1 MLLKFITKS
10 LAVNNQKSLSLDCTS
25 QELYKSSLS
34 CIEAMLMH
42 MTENDG
48 DTQLGDEDLLALGKS
63 LVNFMFSLKPEDFPE
78 NDFIAITTTCLN
90 CLKFVAQIDTDFST
104 ENLGELIGITKSFI
118 LYSITDIAVQPPTK
132 IASSQQAMMEP
143 APVRPNKRGNAMAPK
158 SKRSKK
164 TSKKKVEAKTDDTP
178 RPFGFQDTSFSLPA
192 FAVYRTSDS
201 DYSDNEHNR
210 EFINRHKQSKLRLS
224 ALSLLLVIA
233 GTVDQRILFGYWHSL
248 FSTEESNSA
257 TLLNCV
263 LKDSS
268 PRCKIL
274 ALQTI
279 IQLLKASKQF
289 LIQAENKEKAPAT
302 FTPFSVTLGNMI
314 VFAYDKLTQAMVKEG
329 DLTVLTQILKCI
341 SIFIPAT
348 PFHRLKTG
356 IVTGFV
362 KYVRILTRH
371 KDPTIKVAAL
381 TIMGNLISISDI
393 TSEIYEL
400 LEIPKSKIEFSWKK
414 IDEGIRTVGANQVE
428 EDEII
433 DLEFEDDDEEAPADE
448 ESKEE
453 PSPAVKMSWLL
464 QTVLENLGVFNGVL
478 KTPSPATSVRIE
490 SLQVLGAMTSHF
502 LLLKDHLLPISLALV
517 RSFKNT
523 ADDQLYACR
532 ALDSLGS
539 SINIYLSQD
548 KKNLQDL
555 EVSTAFWLN
564 VMPSIVE
571 KIQDNTQPAN
581 VRSSLADGMANIGVH
596 VFEKLEHQKQIL
608 LISILTGCSYDEDG
622 IVKSSAIR
630 ALAIYVL
637 FPSLRDDL
645 CFVENTVESVL
656 RIIKDPNVLT
666 RAKASWS
673 LGNVVD
679 ALLMTRE
686 TQSINERLLKQVYET
701 SLEASAD
708 NDRVKVNAVRTIGN
722 LLTLMK
728 LDQLKDDAWLKT
740 FERCVLSLHGLLV
753 KCANVKVKWNTCY
766 SLTSLMKNSIFF
778 DPSLKFKW
786 QDLVFPALCDTI
798 RTSPNFKVR
807 INACVA
813 VTIPSRENF
822 ASFFIDIWSCLLI
835 ALEQSNN
842 LTDFNEYKHRDT
854 LQDQLCTSICHLIS
868 VATIDDV
875 VQMKNEVFPLIDITK
890 QNWNR
895 VFNRWLPECQGKT
908 LSSVTSLKNLTGKT
922 TEQKNSIEILVTCFQ
937 PIEQF

>member
-1 MLLKFITKS
+1 MLS
-10 LAVNNQKSLSLDCTS
+10 
-25 QELYKSSLS
+25 
-34 CIEAMLMH
+34 H
-42 MTENDG
+42 MTDVESDI
-48 DTQLGDEDLLALGKS
+48 QLSDEELLALGKS
-63 LVNFMFSLKPEDFPE
+63 LVSFLFTLKPEDFPE
-78 NDFIAITTTCLN
+78 NDFIAIATTCLN
-90 CLKFVAQIDTDFST
+90 CLKFIAQIDTDFST
-104 ENLGELIGITKSFI
+104 EHLGELIGITKAFI
-118 LYSITDIAVQPPTK
+118 LYSIPDISSQPPIK
-132 IASSQQAMMEP
+132 IASAQQAMMEP
-143 APVRPNKRGNAMAPK
+143 APVRPNKRGNSMVVK

-164 TSKKKVEAKTDDTP
+164 GGKKKVEAKTDENQ
-178 RPFGFQDTSFSLPA
+178 RSFGFQDTSFQLPS
-192 FAVYRTSDS
+192 FAAYRTSDS

-210 EFINRHKQSKLRLS
+210 EFINRHKQAKLRLS
-224 ALSLLLVIA
+224 ALSLLLVIS

-248 FSTEESNSA
+248 FATEESNSA

-314 VFAYDKLTQAMVKEG
+314 VFAYEKLTQAMVKEG

-362 KYVRILTRH
+362 KYVRLLTRH

-381 TIMGNLISISDI
+381 TIMGNLISIPDI
-393 TSEIYEL
+393 TPEIYEL

-414 IDEGIRTVGANQVE
+414 IDEGIRTIGSNQVD
-428 EDEII
+428 EDEIV
-433 DLEFEDDDEEAPADE
+433 DLEFEDEEEEEEAQLE
-448 ESKEE
+448 ESAKEE
-453 PSPAVKMSWLL
+453 KIPVVKISWLL

-478 KTPSPATSVRIE
+478 KIPSPATSVRIE
-490 SLQVLGAMTSHF
+490 SLQVLSAMTSHF
-502 LLLKDHLLPISLALV
+502 LLLKDHLRSISIALV

-539 SINIYLSQD
+539 SINIYLSAD

-555 EVSTAFWLN
+555 DDSTAFWLTL
-564 VMPSIVE
+564 MPSIVE
-571 KIQDNTQPAN
+571 KIQDSSQPAN
-581 VRSSLADGMANIGVH
+581 VRSSLADGLANIGVH

-622 IVKSSAIR
+622 TVKSSAIR
-630 ALAIYVL
+630 ALAIFVL

-645 CFVENTVESVL
+645 CFVENTIESIL

-673 LGNVVD
+673 LGNAVD

-686 TQSINERLLKQVYET
+686 TQTINERLLKQVYET
-701 SLEASAD
+701 SLEATAD

-728 LDQLKDDAWLKT
+728 KEQLKDEAWVKT
-740 FERCVLSLHGLLV
+740 FEKCVQSLHNLLV

-786 QDLVFPALCDTI
+786 QELVFPALCDTI

-813 VTIPSRENF
+813 FTIPSRESF
-822 ASFFIDIWSCLLI
+822 AGFFIDIWSCLLI

-868 VATIDDV
+868 IATIDDV
-875 VQMKNEVFPLIDITK
+875 VQMKNELFPLIDITK

-895 VFNRWLPECQGKT
+895 VFNRWLPECQGKI
-908 LSSVTSLKNLTGKT
+908 LSSVLSLKDLSSKT
-922 TEQKNSIEILVTCFQ
+922 TEQKNSIEILVNCFQ
-937 PIEQF
+937 PIEQY